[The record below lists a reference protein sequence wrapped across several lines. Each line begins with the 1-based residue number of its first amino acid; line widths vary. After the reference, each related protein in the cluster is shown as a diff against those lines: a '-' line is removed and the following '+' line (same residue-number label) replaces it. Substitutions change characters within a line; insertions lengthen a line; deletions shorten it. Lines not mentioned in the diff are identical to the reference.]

1 MDWNAFLTQ
10 TIENIVAT
18 IPALAVLA
26 SPLIYG
32 LKKIK
37 EVTSKFPSSVDE
49 TKETLTSKFNDTTN
63 NLKSMFEEKNEELQQ
78 KVNGSL
84 VGMKDELASY
94 QKQLMETKDQANMLV
109 KQNKAYMD
117 TLAEVVG
124 KDPKL
129 IESGIATKLSTRLN
143 MTNEELLAYPEK
155 LMNDNGLL
163 EKALVEAKTML
174 GEEKYNALLAKVNG
188 KEV

>member
-10 TIENIVAT
+10 TIENVVAT

-49 TKETLTSKFNDTTN
+49 TKATLTSKFNDTTN
-63 NLKSMFEEKNEELQQ
+63 NLKTMFEEKNEELQQ

-84 VGMKDELASY
+84 VGMKDELANY
-94 QKQLMETKDQANMLV
+94 QKQLLEAKDQTNMLV
-109 KQNKAYMD
+109 KQNKLYMD
-117 TLAEVVG
+117 TIAELTAQ
-124 KDPKL
+124 DPKQ
-129 IESGIATKLSTRLN
+129 IQNGIATKLSTKIN
-143 MTNEELLAYPEK
+143 MTREELLAYPEK
-155 LMNDNGLL
+155 LMNDTGLL
-163 EKALVEAKTML
+163 EKALVEAKAVL
-174 GEEKYNALLAKVNG
+174 GEENYQKLLDKVHG